1 MKKLLWIAICASAM
15 NLQAQTKK
23 ELTQHFESYY
33 KAMRQQSD
41 VQGIINALTH
51 LNILSPDNLRRDTL
65 AYVYASNNQ
74 HIQALNTLGIEENET
89 DSDLAIQ
96 VKASSLKAIGQ
107 LPRALAQYNLLSKRK
122 PSPYLVYEMA
132 DLNIQL
138 GKDNMA
144 LLLIEQG
151 IAQATEDMKYAF
163 YERQEPYEV
172 SLKAAFLYLK
182 GLATFNKNKEEVAQA
197 IALLDEAIALSPNF
211 NLAQLSK
218 QALAQ
223 RKTEEN

>member
-1 MKKLLWIAICASAM
+1 MKKLLLLALCATAM

-23 ELTQHFESYY
+23 ELTQHYESYY
-33 KAMRQQSD
+33 RAMRKQAD

-51 LNILSPDNLRRDTL
+51 LNVLAPDLLRRDTL

-74 HIQALNTLGIEENET
+74 HIQALNTLGIEENEA

-151 IAQATEDMKYAF
+151 MAQAGEEMKYAF

-197 IALLDEAIALSPNF
+197 IALLDEAIAMAPNF

-223 RKTEEN
+223 RKVEEN

>member
-1 MKKLLWIAICASAM
+1 MKKILWMALCASTM
-15 NLQAQTKK
+15 SLQAQTKK

-33 KAMRQQSD
+33 KSMRQQSD
-41 VQGIINALTH
+41 VQGIISALTH

-151 IAQATEDMKYAF
+151 MVQATEDMKFAF

-197 IALLDEAIALSPNF
+197 IALLDEAIVISPNF

-218 QALAQ
+218 QALTQ
-223 RKTEEN
+223 RKAEEN

>member
-1 MKKLLWIAICASAM
+1 
-15 NLQAQTKK
+15 
-23 ELTQHFESYY
+23 
-33 KAMRQQSD
+33 
-41 VQGIINALTH
+41 
-51 LNILSPDNLRRDTL
+51 
-65 AYVYASNNQ
+65 
-74 HIQALNTLGIEENET
+74 
-89 DSDLAIQ
+89 
-96 VKASSLKAIGQ
+96 
-107 LPRALAQYNLLSKRK
+107 
-122 PSPYLVYEMA
+122 MA

-151 IAQATEDMKYAF
+151 MAQASDEMKYAF

-197 IALLDEAIALSPNF
+197 IALLDEAIAMAPNF

-223 RKTEEN
+223 RKFEEN

>member
-1 MKKLLWIAICASAM
+1 MKKILWMALCASTM
-15 NLQAQTKK
+15 SLQAQTKK
-23 ELTQHFESYY
+23 ELTQHFASYY
-33 KAMRQQSD
+33 KSMRQQSD
-41 VQGIINALTH
+41 VQGIISALTH

-151 IAQATEDMKYAF
+151 MVQATEDMKFAF

-197 IALLDEAIALSPNF
+197 IALLDEAIAISPNF

-218 QALAQ
+218 QALTQ
-223 RKTEEN
+223 RKAEEN